1 MEEKVISEE
10 EVQAVANAIAQEA
23 DEQGKNVEEVVEEII
38 SESEYY
44 VIRNG
49 ETLKDVAKKFK
60 TTVKKLE
67 ELNNHALIMTGNQI
81 KVK

>member
-1 MEEKVISEE
+1 MEEKELEE
-10 EVQAVANAIAQEA
+10 KEEPVE
-23 DEQGKNVEEVVEEII
+23 EVEEVVEEII
-38 SESEYY
+38 SEPEYY
-44 VIRNG
+44 VVKNG

-67 ELNNHALIMTGNQI
+67 ELNNHALIMAGNQI